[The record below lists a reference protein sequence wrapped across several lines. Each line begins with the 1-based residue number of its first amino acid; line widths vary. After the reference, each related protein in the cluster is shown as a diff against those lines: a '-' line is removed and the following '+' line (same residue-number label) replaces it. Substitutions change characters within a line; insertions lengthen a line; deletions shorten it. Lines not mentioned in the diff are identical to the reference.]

1 MATLTIIVT
10 ENNEVGLESSLV
22 TAANDA
28 ENLSEGLVGEDR
40 RQGCD
45 CFDEVEGAELVAG
58 S

>member
-1 MATLTIIVT
+1 MATLTIVVT

-45 CFDEVEGAELVAG
+45 GFDEVEGAELVTG
-58 S
+58 T